1 MAEPA
6 KKKILLVDEDDRLKR
21 SCSDVLTSAGYKVE
35 LASNGEEAYGKLREA
50 SFDLVITGMRLP
62 GLDGIGLYLDTLKIY
77 ANMREKFLF
86 MEKETCAEEQMALQQ
101 PDARYLVKPFN
112 AAELLK
118 KVETLTGVNL
128 SAFLM
133 KHRSPGEN
141 RRADKRLC
149 WTEDLKVWEGS
160 RVFRPFVHTMDI
172 SRRGVR
178 IRYMG
183 SMMQPGSA
191 VTVEIRYM
199 DVKCGALVVWSMAL
213 SENEAAS
220 GLALSSPVPA
230 SSLLM
235 ASKGRKAF
243 IPPLVSGS

>member
-21 SCSDVLTSAGYKVE
+21 SCSDVLTGAGYKVE
-35 LASNGEEAYGKLREA
+35 LASNGEEAYGKLKEA
-50 SFDLVITGMRLP
+50 SFDLVITGTLP

-86 MEKETCAEEQMALQQ
+86 MEKETCAEGQAALQQ

-112 AAELLK
+112 AAELLI

-133 KHRSPGEN
+133 KHRNPGEN
-141 RRADKRLC
+141 RRADQRLC
-149 WTEDLKVWEGS
+149 WTEDLKVWEGP

-183 SMMQPGSA
+183 SIMKPGSI
-191 VTVEIRYM
+191 VTIAIRYM
-199 DVKCGALVVWSMAL
+199 EVRCGARVVWSIAL

-220 GLALSSPVPA
+220 GLALARPVPA
-230 SSLLM
+230 STMLM
-235 ASKGRKAF
+235 AARGRRAF
-243 IPPLVSGS
+243 IPPLVSGG